1 MKHNLKFSIQYLTL
15 NKMLNNL
22 LKKII
27 KTASGRTRFV
37 MAVIGLSVAM
47 ALILSAVQIQVN
59 YNDLLHSKTNQDS
72 IANFLVLNKSINN
85 INRNNTTISNENI
98 DQLKKQTFVDDVGIL
113 TPSRFKAS
121 VESNSDRFPFATDIA
136 FESVPASFIDV
147 NNVNWKWD
155 ETSNYIPIIAP
166 NMFLDFY
173 NFQFSLSQNLPQ
185 LTQDI
190 VKIIVFKVNIHTATG
205 TISFNGRIVGFSDRI
220 TSLLVPQEFMD
231 WANKKYNLGQ
241 QAQPSRVIIRTKDP
255 GNPALVKYLQ
265 ENNLVTDADKT
276 RFSKYRQIVNTV
288 VNISW
293 ITGAVMLVFAL
304 LIFTL
309 FIQLTI
315 ASCKEEI
322 QLLIT
327 LGTSPKQLQHFLMKQ
342 FFPSNIIIILISL
355 LAISG
360 LQYFAYQFLKEQNIF
375 IYSFISYYTLAA
387 AFLILSVLWF
397 VNVFTIRKYI
407 AVKDK

>member
-1 MKHNLKFSIQYLTL
+1 
-15 NKMLNNL
+15 
-22 LKKII
+22 
-27 KTASGRTRFV
+27 
-37 MAVIGLSVAM
+37 MAVMGLSVAM
-47 ALILSAVQIQVN
+47 VLILSAVQIQVN

-72 IANFLVLNKSINN
+72 IANFLVLNKSITNSTKN
-85 INRNNTTISNENI
+85 STLSNENI
-98 DQLKKQTFVDDVGIL
+98 AQLKKQSFVDEVGIL

-121 VESNSDRFPFATDIA
+121 VESYSDRFPFSTDIS
-136 FESVPASFIDV
+136 FESVPSSFIDV
-147 NNVNWKWD
+147 NNANWKWD
-155 ETSNYIPIIAP
+155 ENSNYIPIIAP

-190 VKIIVFKVNIHTATG
+190 VKIIVFKLNIHTANG
-205 TISFNGRIVGFSDRI
+205 TISFNAKIVGFSDRI

-231 WANKKYNLGQ
+231 WANQRYNVGQ

-265 ENNLVTDADKT
+265 ENGLVTDADKT
-276 RFSKYRQIVNTV
+276 RFSKYRQIVNAV

-327 LGTSPKQLQHFLMKQ
+327 LGASPKQLQRFLMKQ

-355 LAISG
+355 MAISG
-360 LQYFAYQFLKEQNIF
+360 LQYLAYQFLKEQNIF
-375 IYSFISYYTLAA
+375 LHSLISYYTL
-387 AFLILSVLWF
+387 LVGVIILFVLWF
-397 VNVFTIRKYI
+397 VNILTIRKYI
-407 AVKDK
+407 AVKD